1 VPRRGVLILCA
12 SQSDS
17 DTFGKDYIHHPRT
30 SPQHQMTLTTKFG
43 SHPER
48 DARSYNRMGK
58 LGKMEVAMTSPRPPS
73 VVNSS
78 YKASCTLLILHFP
91 PFSLHL
97 HDNRQIEHHKQIVNM
112 SYKPA
117 IASMSLGRAWIH
129 KLPNKLDQAI
139 ANGFHGIEVFYEDLE
154 YLAREES
161 GISADKTPSPASL
174 LHAAH
179 TFKRLCK
186 ERKIDIIGMQPFM
199 HYEGLLDRKE
209 HAQRIAKL
217 KLWFRLAKIL
227 GTDTIQIPGNF
238 LPKSEITGD
247 IDVVVKDLQEV
258 VDMGA
263 QETPAIRFAYENL
276 CWSTYFDTWEKAYEL
291 VEKVD
296 RPNFGLCLDTFN
308 IAGRVYAD
316 PAAPD
321 GKTPN
326 ADADMK
332 KSLEGLVKRV
342 DVKKVFYIQVIDAEK
357 MRNPLVEGHAFYV
370 KEQPARMSWS
380 RNARL
385 FAGEE
390 GGYLPIMDVTRAIIE
405 GLGYQGWISMELF
418 SRTMSESGE
427 HVPADHARRAAQAWK
442 LMEREIEGWKGK

>member
-1 VPRRGVLILCA
+1 
-12 SQSDS
+12 
-17 DTFGKDYIHHPRT
+17 
-30 SPQHQMTLTTKFG
+30 
-43 SHPER
+43 
-48 DARSYNRMGK
+48 
-58 LGKMEVAMTSPRPPS
+58 
-73 VVNSS
+73 
-78 YKASCTLLILHFP
+78 
-91 PFSLHL
+91 
-97 HDNRQIEHHKQIVNM
+97 
-112 SYKPA
+112 
-117 IASMSLGRAWIH
+117 
-129 KLPNKLDQAI
+129 
-139 ANGFHGIEVFYEDLE
+139 
-154 YLAREES
+154 
-161 GISADKTPSPASL
+161 
-174 LHAAH
+174 
-179 TFKRLCK
+179 
-186 ERKIDIIGMQPFM
+186 M

-209 HAQRIAKL
+209 HVQRIDKL
-217 KLWFRLAKIL
+217 KLWFQLAKIL

-247 IDVVVKDLQEV
+247 IDVAVKDLQKV
-258 VDMGA
+258 ADMGA

-296 RPNFGLCLDTFN
+296 RPNFGMCLDTFN

-332 KSLEGLVKRV
+332 KSLEELVKRV
-342 DVKKVFYIQVIDAEK
+342 DVKKVFYIQVVDAEK
-357 MRNPLVEGHAFYV
+357 MRNLLVEGHAFYV

-390 GGYLPIMDVTRAIIE
+390 GGYLPVMDITRAIVE

-442 LMEREIEGWKGK
+442 LIEREIGGWKGCDDGRSGGLL

>member
-1 VPRRGVLILCA
+1 
-12 SQSDS
+12 
-17 DTFGKDYIHHPRT
+17 
-30 SPQHQMTLTTKFG
+30 
-43 SHPER
+43 
-48 DARSYNRMGK
+48 
-58 LGKMEVAMTSPRPPS
+58 
-73 VVNSS
+73 
-78 YKASCTLLILHFP
+78 
-91 PFSLHL
+91 
-97 HDNRQIEHHKQIVNM
+97 M

-129 KLPNKLDQAI
+129 KLPHKLDCAV
-139 ANGFHGIEVFYEDLE
+139 ANNFHGIEVFYEDLE

-161 GISADKTPSPASL
+161 NLAASETPSPTSL

-179 TFKRLCK
+179 TFRQLCD
-186 ERKIDIIGMQPFM
+186 ERKIEIIGLQPFM
-199 HYEGLLDRKE
+199 HYEGLLDRAE
-209 HAQRIAKL
+209 HAKRIEKL
-217 KLWFRLAKIL
+217 KLWFQLAKVL

-247 IDVVVKDLQEV
+247 INMVVNDLQEV

-263 QETPAIRFAYENL
+263 QESPVIKFAFENL

-291 VEKVD
+291 VEEVD
-296 RPNFGLCLDTFN
+296 RPNFGMCLDTFN

-316 PAAPD
+316 PAAAD
-321 GKTPN
+321 GKTLN

-332 KSLEGLVKRV
+332 KSLDELVKRV
-342 DVKKVFYIQVIDAEK
+342 DVKKVFYIQVVDAEK
-357 MRNPLVEGHAFYV
+357 MGEPLIEGHAFYV

-390 GGYLPIMDVTRAIIE
+390 GGYLPVMDVTRAIVE
-405 GLGYQGWISMELF
+405 GLGYYDWISMELF

-427 HVPADHARRAAQAWK
+427 QVPADHARRAAEAWRLIK
-442 LMEREIEGWKGK
+442 REIESWKGT